1 MYRGDALNVEFIK
14 GIVVPIVTP
23 IKDDE
28 SVDEKAFRSHV
39 DYLIEN
45 GVEGLLA
52 FGSNGEFY
60 MMEEDEMEMI
70 LSILIDQVNGRVP
83 IYMGIGAIRT
93 SKCVKLAQLAI
104 KYKADGISILQPMF
118 LKPTEEELYLHFRTI
133 AESVPSLPVLLY
145 NNPGRT
151 GYGMSQNL
159 VQRLCHEVPNIV
171 GMKDSS
177 GNLTETEE
185 FIRRNRDVGFR
196 VFCGKDT
203 LVYAGM
209 CVGAVGA
216 VCSTAN
222 FLPELVCSI
231 YDRFTAGDIHGALES
246 QFILNPIRL
255 EMDKSSFPVAT
266 KDYGNLLGREL
277 GAPYKPNLPSPDKE
291 QIGLRAQLV
300 KAGFLK

>member
-1 MYRGDALNVEFIK
+1 MNVDFIK

-23 IKDDE
+23 IKEDE
-28 SVDEKAFRSHV
+28 SVDEAAFRSHI
-39 DYLIEN
+39 DYMIDN

-60 MMEEDEMEMI
+60 MMEEGEMEEI
-70 LSILIDQVNGRVP
+70 LSILVNQVNGRVP
-83 IYMGIGAIRT
+83 VYMGIGAIRT
-93 SKCVKLAQLAI
+93 KKCVRLAHLAL
-104 KYKADGISILQPMF
+104 KSGADGISILQPMF
-118 LKPTEEELYLHFRTI
+118 LKPTEDELYLHFRTI
-133 AESVPSLPVLLY
+133 AEAVPSLPVLLY

-151 GYGMSQNL
+151 GYGMSQSL
-159 VQRLCHEVPNIV
+159 VERLCHDVENIV

-203 LVYAGM
+203 LIYAGLA
-209 CVGAVGA
+209 VGAVGA

-231 YDRFTAGDIHGALES
+231 YDRYASGDLKGSLEA
-246 QFILNPIRL
+246 QFVLNPIRL

-266 KDYGNLLGREL
+266 KDYGNLLGRCL
-277 GAPYKPNLPSPDKE
+277 GNPYKPNLPSPEKE
-291 QIGLRAQLV
+291 QKGLRAQLV

>member
-1 MYRGDALNVEFIK
+1 MNTDFIK

-23 IKDDE
+23 IKEDE
-28 SVDEKAFRSHV
+28 SVDEKAFRAHI
-39 DYLIEN
+39 DYMIDN
-45 GVEGLLA
+45 GVDGILA

-60 MMEEDEMEMI
+60 MMEEDEMDEI
-70 LSILIDQVNGRVP
+70 LTILKDQVKGRVP
-83 IYMGIGAIRT
+83 VYMGIGAIRT
-93 SKCVKLAQLAI
+93 QKCLRLAQLAL
-104 KYKADGISILQPMF
+104 KHKVDGISILQPMF
-118 LKPTEEELYLHFRTI
+118 LKPTEEELYLHFKTI

-159 VQRLCHEVPNIV
+159 VDKLAHNVENIV

-185 FIRRNRDVGFR
+185 FIRRNADIGFR

-203 LVYAGM
+203 LIYAGLA
-209 CVGAVGA
+209 VGAVGA

-222 FLPELVCSI
+222 FLPTLVCSI
-231 YDRFTAGDIHGALES
+231 YDRYVEGDVKGSLNA
-246 QFILNPIRL
+246 QFELNPIRL

-266 KDYGNLLGREL
+266 KDYGNLLGRSL
-277 GAPYKPNLPSPDKE
+277 GNPYKPTLPSPEKE
-291 QIGLRAQLV
+291 QEGLRKQLV
-300 KAGFLK
+300 KAGYLK